1 MDEEVVLLEEQV
13 AALQAD
19 VEALQS
25 RLADAETLA
34 AGRDEEL
41 IRARQQLAE
50 ADAALAEHE
59 GAVAAAAGEAE
70 TLRGAVA
77 AAEERAGT
85 AAGRYRELL
94 LAREPDLP
102 EDLVTGGT
110 IEEIDAAAGRAR
122 QTVSQV
128 RQRFEAQA
136 QATRVPAGAP
146 ARTARD
152 TSGLSAAEKIRL
164 GLRQG

>member
-1 MDEEVVLLEEQV
+1 MDEEVVLLEEQI

-19 VEALQS
+19 VESLQG

-34 AGRDEEL
+34 AGREAEL
-41 IRARQQLAE
+41 TRTKQQLA
-50 ADAALAEHE
+50 DHQ
-59 GAVAAAAGEAE
+59 AAAASYVSE
-70 TLRGAVA
+70 TDRLRGEID
-77 AAEERAGT
+77 AAEERGRT

-94 LAREPDLP
+94 LLREPELP
-102 EDLVTGGT
+102 EDLVAGT
-110 IEEIDAAAGRAR
+110 TVEEIDAAAGRAR

-146 ARTARD
+146 ARGATD
-152 TSGLSAAEKIRL
+152 TSALTPAEKIRL

>member
-19 VEALQS
+19 VEALQN
-25 RLADAETLA
+25 RLADAEALA

-41 IRARQQLAE
+41 MRARQQLTDAE
-50 ADAALAEHE
+50 AAVARHE
-59 GAVAAAAGEAE
+59 SAAAALTGETE
-70 TLRGAVA
+70 TLRGAAA
-77 AAEERAGT
+77 AAEERAG
-85 AAGRYRELL
+85 AAAARYRELL

-102 EDLVTGGT
+102 EDLVSGATV
-110 IEEIDAAAGRAR
+110 EEIDAAADRAR
-122 QTVSQV
+122 QTVSLV

-164 GLRQG
+164 GLRQA

>member
-1 MDEEVVLLEEQV
+1 MQPMDEEVVLLEEQV

-19 VEALQS
+19 VESLQS

-34 AGRDEEL
+34 AGRSEEL
-41 IRARQQLAE
+41 TQARQHLAE
-50 ADAALAEHE
+50 REASAAAFAQEAEALR
-59 GAVAAAAGEAE
+59 GAAAAADE
-70 TLRGAVA
+70 RG
-77 AAEERAGT
+77 RL

-102 EDLVTGGT
+102 EDMVAGT
-110 IEEIDAAAGRAR
+110 TVEEIDAAADRAR
-122 QTVSQV
+122 QTVSLV

-146 ARTARD
+146 ARGARD
-152 TSGLSAAEKIRL
+152 TSGLSASEKIRL
-164 GLRQG
+164 GLRSG